1 MKLIAVT
8 QYYENYGFDATG
20 ELVVVPQVD
29 GPGYWK
35 PKGGTEYVV
44 ARNLKSVDTAE
55 LQALVDAK
63 LPEMEWDN
71 PASRSDV
78 IDWYV
83 CGEDRPTQWEADQL
97 EFDGAI
103 DSPSPDLSEAA

>member
-8 QYYENYGFDATG
+8 QYHENYAFDA
-20 ELVVVPQVD
+20 D
-29 GPGYWK
+29 GSPSVPGYWK
-35 PKGGTEYVV
+35 AKGGTEYVV
-44 ARNLKSVDTAE
+44 ARNLKSIEDTAE

-71 PASRSDV
+71 PASRSYI

-97 EFDGAI
+97 EFEGSI
-103 DSPSPDLSEAA
+103 TSLSPDLSVAA

>member
-8 QYYENYGFDATG
+8 QYHENYAFDA
-20 ELVVVPQVD
+20 D
-29 GPGYWK
+29 GSPSVPGYWK
-35 PKGGTEYVV
+35 AKGGTEYVV
-44 ARNLKSVDTAE
+44 ARNLKSIEDTAE

-71 PASRSDV
+71 PASRSYI

-83 CGEDRPTQWEADQL
+83 CGEDRLTQWEADQL
-97 EFDGAI
+97 EFEGSI
-103 DSPSPDLSEAA
+103 TSLSPDLSEAA